1 MLNANDR
8 ARAASLLLEAERS
21 GVPTT
26 QLDQAFP
33 NIEIADAYAIQQ
45 IMHRQKIADGARL
58 RGHKIGLT
66 SKAMQS
72 TVGIDEPDYG
82 HLLDLSLIHI

>member
-26 QLDQAFP
+26 QLD
-33 NIEIADAYAIQQ
+33 
-45 IMHRQKIADGARL
+45 
-58 RGHKIGLT
+58 
-66 SKAMQS
+66 
-72 TVGIDEPDYG
+72 
-82 HLLDLSLIHI
+82 LSLIHI

>member
-33 NIEIADAYAIQQ
+33 NIEICLLY
-45 IMHRQKIADGARL
+45 
-58 RGHKIGLT
+58 T
-66 SKAMQS
+66 SPS
-72 TVGIDEPDYG
+72 PRD
-82 HLLDLSLIHI
+82 